1 MSDID
6 NLRQA
11 EPEYRVGYSASR
23 FADLFLGS
31 VAAAILFAMM
41 LVTAVDVIG
50 RYFFNSPLQGSYEL
64 TQLLMLSLVF
74 AALPSVTRR
83 TEHITVG
90 LFENAFTGWMRNARD
105 MVIAFA
111 VAVCSV
117 YLAWRLYVLAGRFDA
132 FGDTTATSRV
142 PIAPFAYG
150 GALSMILCAVASLVL
165 TVEALLARHDRARP

>member
-1 MSDID
+1 
-6 NLRQA
+6 
-11 EPEYRVGYSASR
+11 
-23 FADLFLGS
+23 
-31 VAAAILFAMM
+31 
-41 LVTAVDVIG
+41 
-50 RYFFNSPLQGSYEL
+50 
-64 TQLLMLSLVF
+64 
-74 AALPSVTRR
+74 
-83 TEHITVG
+83 
-90 LFENAFTGWMRNARD
+90 